1 MINVSPS
8 KQELEHL
15 KGLVSEKMKEEGMDE
30 IFVNNAEKVDLSVQI
45 TFSIVVDIK

>member
-1 MINVSPS
+1 MMNVSPS

-30 IFVNNAEKVDLSVQI
+30 KFIIIAVKPLSL
-45 TFSIVVDIK
+45 